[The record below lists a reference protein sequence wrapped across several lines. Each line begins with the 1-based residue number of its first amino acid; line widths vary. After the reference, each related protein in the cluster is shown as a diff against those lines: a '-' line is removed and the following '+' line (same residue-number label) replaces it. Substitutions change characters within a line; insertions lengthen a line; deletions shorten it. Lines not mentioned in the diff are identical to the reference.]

1 MCVQPALFTCLAN
14 SIVHTL
20 GLHSDVQNSS
30 ARRTVETPMFSPIR
44 IDASSLLDTMIL
56 CIERTCLSFASV
68 SDKSEESPNF
78 LVFLCLTRVEFAR
91 VGTTAAIFTSSS
103 MITPCS
109 DLGSIAAAASR
120 SERYGGVV
128 IIIPL
133 LAWVL

>member
-1 MCVQPALFTCLAN
+1 
-14 SIVHTL
+14 
-20 GLHSDVQNSS
+20 
-30 ARRTVETPMFSPIR
+30 MFSPIR

-103 MITPCS
+103 MITSYS
-109 DLGSIAAAASR
+109 DLGSIVAAASR
-120 SERYGGVV
+120 SERYVGVV
-128 IIIPL
+128 ITL

>member
-103 MITPCS
+103 MITSYS
-109 DLGSIAAAASR
+109 DLGSIVAAASR
-120 SERYGGVV
+120 SERYVGVV
-128 IIIPL
+128 ITL